1 MKSVELGAGVEE
13 SLAILQRCLKDEERG
28 GLSISQTGGLLALVC
43 MRSGTNLGEYL
54 KRSIKPGSDD
64 GNRGRQRE
72 VLPLPLWT
80 DGKEQLRSLF
90 ESGDFRKFGGADK
103 KAFRHARRAGLL
115 IWHCLTVVLLNF
127 LWTGGGKQA
136 KVHQGTTS
144 VSQARA
150 LDRIWEILKAS
161 VDDSCETKSKVPC
174 SPEMGE
180 WGREVGDVGISYQGE
195 IVEKGQRLTLDL
207 VLPGLPPEGEA
218 AESPEQLIAGGGDV
232 SGDTKAPDSCLPGRM
247 GEDRR
252 GDVQAGPGEDCRGAS
267 VGQR

>member
-180 WGREVGDVGISYQGE
+180 WGREVGDVRISYQGE
-195 IVEKGQRLTLDL
+195 IVEKGQ
-207 VLPGLPPEGEA
+207 
-218 AESPEQLIAGGGDV
+218 
-232 SGDTKAPDSCLPGRM
+232 
-247 GEDRR
+247 
-252 GDVQAGPGEDCRGAS
+252 
-267 VGQR
+267 